1 MRISDWSSDVCSS
14 DLARGARSSSRWSDA
29 SGRSYRSLPPL
40 HGAGWTMIFRQL
52 FEQESSTYTYLIACG
67 DTKRAVLIDP
77 VLETVGRDLAV
88 LAELGLE
95 LEYSLETHIHAD
107 HITAAC
113 RLRSL
118 PGCKV
123 ASPEKQERER
133 VR

>member
-1 MRISDWSSDVCSS
+1 
-14 DLARGARSSSRWSDA
+14 
-29 SGRSYRSLPPL
+29 
-40 HGAGWTMIFRQL
+40 MIFRQL

-107 HITAAC
+107 HITAAA
-113 RLRSL
+113 RLRSFT
-118 PGCKV
+118 GCTV
-123 ASPEKQERER
+123 AYPETAGQEPKR
-133 VR
+133 VVLGKGVYAQGES

>member
-1 MRISDWSSDVCSS
+1 MRISDWSSDVCSP
-14 DLARGARSSSRWSDA
+14 DLA

-77 VLETVGRDLAV
+77 VLATVGRELAV

-95 LEYSLETHIHAD
+95 IEYSLETHIHAD
-107 HITAAC
+107 HLTPPSPFR
-113 RLRSL
+113 RLT
-118 PGCKV
+118 GYHV
-123 ASPEKQERER
+123 AHPLHEKR
-133 VR
+133 

>member
-88 LAELGLE
+88 LAALGLE
-95 LEYSLETHIHAD
+95 LEYSLETHINAD
-107 HITAAC
+107 HITAATIGSASC
-113 RLRSL
+113 R
-118 PGCKV
+118 
-123 ASPEKQERER
+123 AR
-133 VR
+133 VCQYG

>member
-1 MRISDWSSDVCSS
+1 
-14 DLARGARSSSRWSDA
+14 
-29 SGRSYRSLPPL
+29 
-40 HGAGWTMIFRQL
+40 MIFRQL

-113 RLRSL
+113 RLRSEEHTSEL
-118 PGCKV
+118 QSLMRISYAVIRLTKNNTT
-123 ASPEKQERER
+123 KQHT
-133 VR
+133 